1 MGRPQ
6 IGWRTLGIR
15 DRILVP
21 RPAASMTAVSDWL
34 KPLCKSNSSLSALS
48 PTLSRFAGEGELERG
63 GGDNPNVG
71 EVPALNV
78 EGAVP
83 SPLPGLPLK
92 STCVFPR
99 LFIPLSFGPK
109 RSLPLP
115 E

>member
-48 PTLSRFAGEGELERG
+48 PTLSRFAGEGKTGRG
-63 GGDNPNVG
+63 GGNPNVSEG
-71 EVPALNV
+71 PALNV
-78 EGAVP
+78 EGAAP
-83 SPLPGLPLK
+83 SRPPVLPLQYH
-92 STCVFPR
+92 VVLPAA
-99 LFIPLSFGPK
+99 LLSM
-109 RSLPLP
+109 S
-115 E
+115 